1 MFEGSEIE
9 GAEKE
14 KEESEKKLVEE
25 EEAELEPILKEEGTT
40 REEAPA
46 EFRASV
52 SYTHLTLPTIY
63 SV

>member
-46 EFRASV
+46 EFRALIQSV
-52 SYTHLTLPTIY
+52 FDS
-63 SV
+63 SDEEKDE